1 MLCCCVQAQ
10 GGEWQRHQTEDEGC
24 TSGFSY
30 KPGWRKESRT
40 AIEKLMTTA
49 TPAPADVEEVRRV
62 RVERF
67 SLAPA
72 PAPTPEQVHS
82 AGAGGDGSLP
92 QGWQSIWCDKDEH
105 GKSGY
110 YYWNR

>member
-49 TPAPADVEEVRRV
+49 TPAPADVEELRRV

-82 AGAGGDGSLP
+82 AGAGDEPLP
-92 QGWQSIWCDKDEH
+92 QGWVRYPGKDQYGQE
-105 GKSGY
+105 GF
-110 YYWNR
+110 YYWNT